1 MEKPKKFWCYS
12 CEKEC
17 QIIKEMVDGE
27 EVYECSTCKKAFVEE
42 MEEKEEKNN
51 LSQNSAP
58 QNNTIQNNTSQNN
71 ISQNTTSQNNQNRI
85 NNINTVNRIN
95 NISIIN
101 IPPINNLNLSQNSNN
116 TQNNTSNNNINQDE
130 YGLNNTLLFLPST
143 VHCERFNSNNF
154 IPSLVNSVGD
164 FFSSLSGPGI
174 NSIFSSLNNS
184 NNNILSFL
192 NQHNNDFQFN
202 NLVNIIMSFE
212 SSMHGNPPA
221 SQRAIENLPKVEV
234 NKDNINNFKDVTCNI
249 CLEGFVLGDIL
260 RILECKH
267 EFHEKCI
274 LTWLKSRNTCPV
286 CRHELES
293 NDPNYER
300 RKHNHRE
307 NLRNLHRNNTNNNN
321 NNNNNNGGGGSGL
334 YV

>member
-1 MEKPKKFWCYS
+1 MEKQKKYWCYS
-12 CEKEC
+12 CDKEC
-17 QIIKEMVDGE
+17 QIIKAMVDGE
-27 EVYECSTCKKAFVEE
+27 EVYQCSSCRNAFVEE
-42 MEEKEEKNN
+42 IEEEKNN
-51 LSQNSAP
+51 TSQNNTSQNNTS
-58 QNNTIQNNTSQNN
+58 QNNTIQNNAPQNN
-71 ISQNTTSQNNQNRI
+71 NPNPIH
-85 NNINTVNRIN
+85 NINTINRIN

-101 IPPINNLNLSQNSNN
+101 VPPINNFNLSQNSTNN
-116 TQNNTSNNNINQDE
+116 QNTTSNNNSNQDE

-143 VHCERFNSNNF
+143 VHYQRINTNNL
-154 IPSLVNSVGD
+154 IPNIVNSVGD
-164 FFSSLSGPGI
+164 FFSSFTGPGF
-174 NSIFSSLNNS
+174 STIFSSSNNS

-274 LTWLKSRNTCPV
+274 ITWLKSRNTCPV

-300 RKHNHRE
+300 RKHEHRE
-307 NLRNLHRNNTNNNN
+307 NLINFHRNNTNNNN
-321 NNNNNNGGGGSGL
+321 NNNNNNGGGSSGL